1 MVIKLYKKGLNIKWS
16 CLGIDIHGQYYIVI
30 DEDGGNYWY
39 LVGN

>member
-1 MVIKLYKKGLNIKWS
+1 MIVF
-16 CLGIDIHGQYYIVI
+16 GIDIHGQYYIII